1 MLLWNVKQS
10 IGMCNGTQ
18 LIVKQLG
25 HRVIEAEI
33 ITGSNIGDRVY
44 ILRIIMSPT
53 DTEWLFT
60 FKRREFSVRLAFAL
74 PINKSQGQTLPKV
87 G

>member
-1 MLLWNVKQS
+1 
-10 IGMCNGTQ
+10 MCNGTQ

-53 DTEWLFT
+53 DTE
-60 FKRREFSVRLAFAL
+60 
-74 PINKSQGQTLPKV
+74 
-87 G
+87 